1 MPVMQ
6 TNVKFMVLREFFVE
20 NVWRVLK
27 FVLLCIRFR
36 LVKTTLSNERKS
48 SLNNLHKDRDSSTRS
63 DFNNVEIMG

>member
-27 FVLLCIRFR
+27 FVLL
-36 LVKTTLSNERKS
+36 LHPLSISKNDLKQ
-48 SLNNLHKDRDSSTRS
+48 
-63 DFNNVEIMG
+63 